1 MNRGY
6 GMLAAAIV
14 NQAVKDWE
22 EGDEDMKA
30 ECERFFR
37 SDWYQEIRE
46 LVPAVI
52 PGNMMRRLTYD
63 RT

>member
-1 MNRGY
+1 MSRGY
-6 GMLAAAIV
+6 GMLAVAIV
-14 NQAVKDWE
+14 NQAVKDWN

-46 LVPAVI
+46 LAPAVI
-52 PGNMMRRLTYD
+52 PENMMRRLPDD